1 MPSNRILYFFPIKIV
16 KAKRVE
22 FIGSYE
28 VFARTIFNE
37 LISSFKKSLWFT
49 KYNTSTF
56 KGFYKQCTLISCP
69 LVTKI
74 MYSCFYM
81 EQILLVSGNKVAQEG
96 LGTETRKFGLHD

>member
-16 KAKRVE
+16 KAERVE
-22 FIGSYE
+22 FIGAYE
-28 VFARTIFNE
+28 VFARTK
-37 LISSFKKSLWFT
+37 LIPSFKKSLWFA

-74 MYSCFYM
+74 MYSCLYM
-81 EQILLVSGNKVAQEG
+81 EQILLVSGNKVA
-96 LGTETRKFGLHD
+96 